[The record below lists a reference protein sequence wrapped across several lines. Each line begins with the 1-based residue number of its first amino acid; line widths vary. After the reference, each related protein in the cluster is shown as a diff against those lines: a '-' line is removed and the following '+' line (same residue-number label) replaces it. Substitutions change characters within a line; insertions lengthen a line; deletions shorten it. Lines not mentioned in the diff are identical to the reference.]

1 MTSVIGALFLG
12 TAKQALRDKLIVGP
26 DRLRNALDPGE
37 EPARPIAAV
46 ACNPYVG
53 HGSARQISFAYSE
66 IVRSLEN
73 FPEATILRMTLCAQ
87 SSGLRWSAQSSPSA
101 RRYDVRSA
109 RCMKW

>member
-73 FPEATILRMTLCAQ
+73 FPEAAILRMTLCAQ
-87 SSGLRWSAQSSPSA
+87 SSGLR
-101 RRYDVRSA
+101 
-109 RCMKW
+109 